1 MGKNNFVVGL
11 DVGTSKI
18 SACIGQLNDND
29 QIQIIGVGQAVSE
42 GVKQGMITDLERATK
57 AVSKAIEEAEKI
69 SGLDISEVSLG
80 VGGSHIKS
88 QHSRGV
94 IAISRTDKEITPK
107 DVERVIDQARAIPVP
122 LEQEVI
128 DVLPQRYIIDDQ
140 DGIIDPIG
148 MSGIRLET
156 EVLIISGGVA
166 AIQNMVK
173 VVNKAG
179 LRIKDLVVGSL
190 AVSSSVLLKDEKEL
204 GVALVDIGGGKT
216 DIAVFIEGNIRYLG
230 SLPVG
235 GELISKDIAF
245 GLRTSFKEAEEI
257 KKQYGWAKR
266 ELITNAGEISVTG
279 IGRREARK
287 VPVEA
292 LVEII
297 EPRMEEIL
305 NIINREI
312 QKSNLADLI
321 PSGLIITGGASQ
333 LRGLEQF
340 AEQVFG
346 MPTRVGTPQDMLG
359 MSAQSQNSGLALSM
373 GLVQL
378 SLQESMSSG
387 RSYKKGKTKL
397 FEPLERWKHWLE
409 DIF

>member
-122 LEQEVI
+122 LEQEII

-266 ELITNAGEISVTG
+266 ELITNAGEISVAG

-387 RSYKKGKTKL
+387 RYYKKGKTKL

>member
-1 MGKNNFVVGL
+1 LGKTNFVVGL
-11 DVGTSKI
+11 DVGTSKV
-18 SACIGQLNDND
+18 SACIGQLNDNN
-29 QIQIIGVGQAVSE
+29 QIQIIGVGEAVSE

-69 SGLDISEVSLG
+69 SGLDINEVSLG
-80 VGGSHIKS
+80 VGGSHIRS

-94 IAISRTDKEITPK
+94 IAISRSDKEITPK

-140 DGIIDPIG
+140 DGIVDPIG

-204 GVALVDIGGGKT
+204 GVALVDIGGGKA
-216 DIAVFIEGNIRYLG
+216 DIAIFIEGNIRYLG

-235 GELISKDIAF
+235 GDLISKDIAF
-245 GLRTSFKEAEEI
+245 GLRTSFKEAEAI
-257 KKQYGWAKR
+257 KKEFGWAKR
-266 ELITNAGEISVTG
+266 DLITNSGEIAVTG

-297 EPRMEEIL
+297 EPRTEEIL
-305 NIINREI
+305 SIINREI
-312 QKSNLADLI
+312 QKSNLAELI
-321 PSGLIITGGASQ
+321 PSGLVITGGASQ
-333 LRGLEQF
+333 LRGLEQC
-340 AEQVFG
+340 AEQIFG
-346 MPTRVGTPQDMLG
+346 MPTRIGTMQEMLG
-359 MSAQSQNSGLALSM
+359 LSQQSQNPGLALSV

-378 SLQESMSSG
+378 SLQEEMETG
-387 RSYKKGKTKL
+387 RFHKKGKTKL
-397 FEPLERWKHWLE
+397 FEPIERWKRWLE

>member
-11 DVGTSKI
+11 DVGTSKV

-29 QIQIIGVGQAVSE
+29 QIQIIGIGQAVSE

-69 SGLDISEVSLG
+69 SGVDISEVSLG

-140 DGIIDPIG
+140 DGIVDPIG

-257 KKQYGWAKR
+257 KKEYGWAKR
-266 ELITNAGEISVTG
+266 DLITNAVEISVTG

-305 NIINREI
+305 NIINKEI
-312 QKSNLADLI
+312 QKSNLAELI
-321 PSGLIITGGASQ
+321 PSGLILTGGASQ
-333 LRGLEQF
+333 LRGLEQY

-346 MPTRVGTPQDMLG
+346 MPTRIGAPQEMLG
-359 MSAQSQNSGLALSM
+359 MSSQSQNSGAALSM

-378 SLQESMSSG
+378 SLQEAMESG
-387 RSYKKGKTKL
+387 HYYKKGKTKL
-397 FEPLERWKHWLE
+397 FEPIERWKHWLE

>member
-11 DVGTSKI
+11 DVGTSKV

-29 QIQIIGVGQAVSE
+29 QIQIIGIGQAVSE

-69 SGLDISEVSLG
+69 SGVDISEVSLG

-140 DGIIDPIG
+140 DGIVDPIG

-257 KKQYGWAKR
+257 KKEYGWAKR
-266 ELITNAGEISVTG
+266 DLITNAGEISVTG

-305 NIINREI
+305 NIINKEI
-312 QKSNLADLI
+312 QKSNLAELI
-321 PSGLIITGGASQ
+321 PSGLILTGGASQ
-333 LRGLEQF
+333 LRGLEQY

-346 MPTRVGTPQDMLG
+346 MPTRIGAPQEMLG
-359 MSAQSQNSGLALSM
+359 MSSQSQNSGAALSM

-378 SLQESMSSG
+378 SLQEAMESG
-387 RSYKKGKTKL
+387 HYYKKGKTKL
-397 FEPLERWKHWLE
+397 FEPIERWKHWLE

>member
-11 DVGTSKI
+11 DVGTSKV
-18 SACIGQLNDND
+18 SACIGQLNDNN
-29 QIQIIGVGQAVSE
+29 QIQIIGIGQAASE

-69 SGLDISEVSLG
+69 SGLDINEVSLG
-80 VGGSHIKS
+80 VGGSHIRS

-94 IAISRTDKEITPK
+94 IAISRSDKEITPK

-140 DGIIDPIG
+140 DGIVDPIG

-166 AIQNMVK
+166 AIKNMVK

-190 AVSSSVLLKDEKEL
+190 AASSSVLLKDEKEL
-204 GVALVDIGGGKT
+204 GVALVDIGGGKA
-216 DIAVFIEGNIRYLG
+216 DIAIFIEGNIRYLG

-257 KKQYGWAKR
+257 KKEFGWAKR
-266 ELITNAGEISVTG
+266 DLITNGGEIAVTG

-297 EPRMEEIL
+297 EPRTEEIL
-305 NIINREI
+305 SIINREI
-312 QKSNLADLI
+312 QKSNLAELI
-321 PSGLIITGGASQ
+321 PSGLVITGGASQ
-333 LRGLEQF
+333 LRGLEQC
-340 AEQVFG
+340 AEQIFG
-346 MPTRVGTPQDMLG
+346 MPTRIGTPQEMLG
-359 MSAQSQNSGLALSM
+359 LAQQSQNPGLALSV

-378 SLQESMSSG
+378 SLQEEMETG
-387 RSYKKGKTKL
+387 HFHKKGKTKL
-397 FEPLERWKHWLE
+397 FEPIERWKRWLE

>member
-1 MGKNNFVVGL
+1 LGKNNFVVGL
-11 DVGTSKI
+11 DVGTSKV

-29 QIQIIGVGQAVSE
+29 QIQIIGIGQAVSE

-57 AVSKAIEEAEKI
+57 AVSKAVEEAEKI

-140 DGIIDPIG
+140 DGIVDPIG

-257 KKQYGWAKR
+257 KKEHGWAKR
-266 ELITNAGEISVTG
+266 DLITNAGEISVTG

-305 NIINREI
+305 NIINKEI
-312 QKSNLADLI
+312 QKSNLAELI

-340 AEQVFG
+340 AEQIFG
-346 MPTRVGTPQDMLG
+346 MPTRIGMPQEMLG
-359 MSAQSQNSGLALSM
+359 LSSQTQNSGLALSM

-378 SLQESMSSG
+378 SLQDAMDRG
-387 RSYKKGKTKL
+387 HHYKKGKTKL

>member
-1 MGKNNFVVGL
+1 
-11 DVGTSKI
+11 
-18 SACIGQLNDND
+18 LNENG

-57 AVSKAIEEAEKI
+57 AVSKAVEEAEKI

-140 DGIIDPIG
+140 DGIVDPIG

-257 KKQYGWAKR
+257 KKEYGWAKR
-266 ELITNAGEISVTG
+266 DLITNAGEISVTG

-305 NIINREI
+305 NIINKEI
-312 QKSNLADLI
+312 QKSNLAELI

-346 MPTRVGTPQDMLG
+346 MPTRVGVPQDMLG
-359 MSAQSQNSGLALSM
+359 LSSQTQNSGLALSM

-378 SLQESMSSG
+378 SLQEAMESG
-387 RSYKKGKTKL
+387 HYYKKGKTKL
-397 FEPLERWKHWLE
+397 FEPIERWKHWLE

>member
-29 QIQIIGVGQAVSE
+29 QIQIIGIGQAVSE

-57 AVSKAIEEAEKI
+57 AVSKAVEEAEKI

-216 DIAVFIEGNIRYLG
+216 DIAVFIEGNIRHLG

-266 ELITNAGEISVTG
+266 ELISNAGEISVTG

-346 MPTRVGTPQDMLG
+346 MPTRVGVPQEMLG

-378 SLQESMSSG
+378 SLQEAMERG
-387 RSYKKGKTKL
+387 RYYKKGKTRL

>member
-29 QIQIIGVGQAVSE
+29 QIQIIGIGEAVSE
-42 GVKQGMITDLERATK
+42 GVKQGMITDLEKATK
-57 AVSKAIEEAEKI
+57 AVSKAVEEAEKI
-69 SGLDISEVSLG
+69 SGLDITEVSLG

-140 DGIIDPIG
+140 DGIADPIG

-156 EVLIISGGVA
+156 EVLIITGGVA

-305 NIINREI
+305 NIINKEI

-346 MPTRVGTPQDMLG
+346 MPTRVGAPQELPG
-359 MSAQSQNSGLALSM
+359 ISAQTRNSGLALSL

-378 SLQESMSSG
+378 SLQESMDSG
-387 RSYKKGKTKL
+387 GHYKKGKTRL

>member
-11 DVGTSKI
+11 DVGTSKV
-18 SACIGQLNDND
+18 SVCIGQLNDND
-29 QIQIIGVGQAVSE
+29 QIQIIGTGQAVSE

-57 AVSKAIEEAEKI
+57 SVSKAIEEAEKV

-140 DGIIDPIG
+140 DGIVDPIG

-266 ELITNAGEISVTG
+266 DLITNAGEISVTG

-292 LVEII
+292 LVEMI
-297 EPRMEEIL
+297 EPRIEEIL
-305 NIINREI
+305 NIINKEI
-312 QKSNLADLI
+312 QKSNLAELI
-321 PSGLIITGGASQ
+321 PSGLI
-333 LRGLEQF
+333 
-340 AEQVFG
+340 
-346 MPTRVGTPQDMLG
+346 
-359 MSAQSQNSGLALSM
+359 
-373 GLVQL
+373 
-378 SLQESMSSG
+378 
-387 RSYKKGKTKL
+387 
-397 FEPLERWKHWLE
+397 
-409 DIF
+409 

>member
-57 AVSKAIEEAEKI
+57 AVSKAVEEAEKI

-140 DGIIDPIG
+140 DGIVDPIG

-266 ELITNAGEISVTG
+266 DLITNAGEISVTG

-346 MPTRVGTPQDMLG
+346 MPTRIGAPQEMLG
-359 MSAQSQNSGLALSM
+359 MSSQSQNSGLALSM

-378 SLQESMSSG
+378 SLQEAMESG
-387 RSYKKGKTKL
+387 RYYKKGKTRL

>member
-1 MGKNNFVVGL
+1 MGKTNYVVGL
-11 DVGTSKI
+11 DVGTSKV
-18 SACIGQLNDND
+18 SACVGQLNDNN
-29 QIQIIGVGQAVSE
+29 QIQIVGIGEAVSE

-57 AVSKAIEEAEKI
+57 AVGKAIEEAERI
-69 SGLDISEVSLG
+69 SGLDINEVSLG
-80 VGGSHIKS
+80 VGGSHIRS

-94 IAISRTDKEITPK
+94 IAISRSDKEITPK

-140 DGIIDPIG
+140 DGIVDPIG

-190 AVSSSVLLKDEKEL
+190 AASSSVLLKDEKEL
-204 GVALVDIGGGKT
+204 GVALVDIGGGKA
-216 DIAVFIEGNIRYLG
+216 DIAIFIEGNIRYLG

-245 GLRTSFKEAEEI
+245 GLRTSFKEAEAI
-257 KKQYGWAKR
+257 KKEFGWAKR
-266 ELITNAGEISVTG
+266 ELITNSSEISVTG

-287 VPVEA
+287 VPLEA

-297 EPRMEEIL
+297 EPRTEEIL

-312 QKSNLADLI
+312 QKSNLAELI
-321 PSGLIITGGASQ
+321 PSGIVITGGASQ
-333 LRGLEQF
+333 LRGLEQC
-340 AEQVFG
+340 AEQIFG
-346 MPTRVGTPQDMLG
+346 MPTRIGTPQELVGLG
-359 MSAQSQNSGLALSM
+359 QQSQNPGLALSV

-378 SLQESMSSG
+378 SLQEEMETGHSH
-387 RSYKKGKTKL
+387 KKGKTKL
-397 FEPLERWKHWLE
+397 FEPIERWKHWLE

>member
-1 MGKNNFVVGL
+1 LGKNNFVVGL
-11 DVGTSKI
+11 DVGTSKV

-29 QIQIIGVGQAVSE
+29 QIQIIGIGQAVSE

-69 SGLDISEVSLG
+69 SGVDISEVSLG

-140 DGIIDPIG
+140 DGIVDPIG

-257 KKQYGWAKR
+257 KKEYGWAKR
-266 ELITNAGEISVTG
+266 DLITNAGEISVTG

-305 NIINREI
+305 NIINKEI
-312 QKSNLADLI
+312 QKSNLAELI
-321 PSGLIITGGASQ
+321 PSGLILTGGASQ
-333 LRGLEQF
+333 LRGLEQY

-346 MPTRVGTPQDMLG
+346 IPTRIGAPQEMLG
-359 MSAQSQNSGLALSM
+359 MSSQSQNSGAALSM

-378 SLQESMSSG
+378 SLQEAMESG
-387 RSYKKGKTKL
+387 HYYKKGKTKL
-397 FEPLERWKHWLE
+397 FEPIERWKHWLE

>member
-11 DVGTSKI
+11 DVGTSKV

-29 QIQIIGVGQAVSE
+29 QIQIIGIGQAVSE

-69 SGLDISEVSLG
+69 SGVDISEVSLG

-140 DGIIDPIG
+140 DGIVDPIG

-257 KKQYGWAKR
+257 KKEYGWAKR
-266 ELITNAGEISVTG
+266 DLITNAGEISVTG

-305 NIINREI
+305 NIINKEI
-312 QKSNLADLI
+312 QKSNLAELI
-321 PSGLIITGGASQ
+321 PSGLILTGGASQ
-333 LRGLEQF
+333 LRGLEQY

-346 MPTRVGTPQDMLG
+346 IPTRIGAPQEMLG
-359 MSAQSQNSGLALSM
+359 MSSQSQNSGAALSM

-378 SLQESMSSG
+378 SLQEAMESG
-387 RSYKKGKTKL
+387 HYYKKGKTKL
-397 FEPLERWKHWLE
+397 FEPIERWKHWLE

>member
-1 MGKNNFVVGL
+1 MGKTNYVVGL
-11 DVGTSKI
+11 DVGTSKV
-18 SACIGQLNDND
+18 SACIGQLNDNN
-29 QIQIIGVGQAVSE
+29 QIQIIGVGEAASE

-80 VGGSHIKS
+80 VGGSHIRS

-94 IAISRTDKEITPK
+94 IAISRSDKEITPK

-140 DGIIDPIG
+140 DGIIDPVG

-204 GVALVDIGGGKT
+204 GVALVDIGGGKA
-216 DIAVFIEGNIRYLG
+216 DIAIFIEGNIRYLG

-257 KKQYGWAKR
+257 KKEFGWAKR
-266 ELITNAGEISVTG
+266 DLITNSNEISVTG

-287 VPVEA
+287 VPVEV

-297 EPRMEEIL
+297 EPRTEEIL
-305 NIINREI
+305 SIISKEI
-312 QKSNLADLI
+312 QKSNLAELI
-321 PSGLIITGGASQ
+321 PSGLVITGGASQ
-333 LRGLEQF
+333 LRGLEQC
-340 AEQVFG
+340 AEQIFG
-346 MPTRVGTPQDMLG
+346 MPTRIGTPQEILG
-359 MSAQSQNSGLALSM
+359 LSQQSQNPGLALSV

-378 SLQESMSSG
+378 SLQEEMETG
-387 RSYKKGKTKL
+387 HFHKKGKTKL
-397 FEPLERWKHWLE
+397 FEPIERWKRWLE